1 MKKTKK
7 QRKAIVWQNQFCSLI
22 NASYSDRNVK
32 ALDEKMLRMWGGIE
46 NKYICYSR
54 NGFIA

>member
-32 ALDEKMLRMWGGIE
+32 ALDEKMLRMWGG
-46 NKYICYSR
+46 
-54 NGFIA
+54 GV